1 MNVSEFLIK
10 LNKDKTSRTNIR
22 LYIIDNDKHFFINDG
37 KIKKGF
43 NSKLTISKN
52 RDSILSAFSKM
63 GFLFDEIMR
72 IRIVGSSNN
81 QKSKE
86 LLYLLNL
93 VPVNRKIRT
102 FLDWKVFAPEFT
114 RDMSRLFEVRNDV
127 THCVSINEVNY
138 VPKNSVSLSSSTGF
152 SKFSKNMQKSWNT
165 LLKIYSIE
173 QERLDLKQILD
184 NPKF

>member
-1 MNVSEFLIK
+1 MNVSEFLAK
-10 LNKDKTSRTNIR
+10 VKKDKTSRAKIR
-22 LYIIDNDKHFFINDG
+22 LYIIDRDKHFFINDG
-37 KIKKGF
+37 IIKKGF
-43 NSKLTISKN
+43 NSKLTINKN

-63 GFLFDEIMR
+63 AFLFDEIMR
-72 IRIVGSSNN
+72 IRITGSQND

-102 FLDWKVFAPEFT
+102 FLDWKVFGPEFT

-127 THCVSINEVNY
+127 THCVSIGEVNY
-138 VPKNSVSLSSSTGF
+138 VPKISVPLSSPSGF
-152 SKFSKNMQKSWNT
+152 SRFTKDMQKSWNA

-173 QERLDLKQILD
+173 QEKLDFKQM
-184 NPKF
+184 F

>member
-10 LNKDKTSRTNIR
+10 LKKDKTSRTDIR
-22 LYIIDNDKHFFINDG
+22 LYLIDNDKHFFINDG

-43 NSKLTISKN
+43 NSKLTLSKN

-63 GFLFDEIMR
+63 AFLFDEIMR
-72 IRIVGSSNN
+72 IRIVQVSND

-102 FLDWKVFAPEFT
+102 FLDWKVFGPEFT

-127 THCVSINEVNY
+127 THCVSIDEVNY
-138 VPKNSVSLSSSTGF
+138 VPKNTVSLSSASGF
-152 SKFSKNMQKSWNT
+152 ACFTKDMEKSWNT
-165 LLKIYSIE
+165 LLKIYSTE
-173 QERLDLKQILD
+173 LEKLDFNELSQ
-184 NPKF
+184 

>member
-10 LNKDKTSRTNIR
+10 LKKDKTSRTDIR
-22 LYIIDNDKHFFINDG
+22 LYLIDNDKHFFINDG

-43 NSKLTISKN
+43 NSKLTLSKN

-63 GFLFDEIMR
+63 AFLFDEIMR
-72 IRIVGSSNN
+72 IRIVQVSND

-102 FLDWKVFAPEFT
+102 FLDWKVFGPEFT

-127 THCVSINEVNY
+127 THCVSIDEVNY
-138 VPKNSVSLSSSTGF
+138 VPKNSVSLSSASGF
-152 SKFSKNMQKSWNT
+152 ARFTKDMEKSWNV
-165 LLKIYSIE
+165 LLKIYSAE
-173 QERLDLKQILD
+173 QEKLDFNELS
-184 NPKF
+184 

>member
-10 LNKDKTSRTNIR
+10 IKKDKTSRANIR
-22 LYIIDNDKHFFINDG
+22 LYLIDKDKHFFINDG

-43 NSKLTISKN
+43 SSKLNISKN
-52 RDSILSAFSKM
+52 RDSVLSAFSKM
-63 GFLFDEIMR
+63 AFLFDEIMR
-72 IRIVGSSNN
+72 IRIVHSSND

-102 FLDWKVFAPEFT
+102 FLDWKVFGPEFT

-127 THCVSINEVNY
+127 THCVSIDEVNY
-138 VPKNSVSLSSSTGF
+138 VPNNSVSLSSVLGF
-152 SKFSKNMQKSWNT
+152 TMFTKDMQKSWNV
-165 LLKIYSIE
+165 LLKIYSAE
-173 QERLDLKQILD
+173 QEKLDFTQLS
-184 NPKF
+184 

>member
-10 LNKDKTSRTNIR
+10 LKKDKTLRPDIR
-22 LYIIDNDKHFFINDG
+22 LYLIDNDKHFFINDG

-43 NSKLTISKN
+43 NSKLTLSKN

-63 GFLFDEIMR
+63 AFLFDEIMR
-72 IRIVGSSNN
+72 IRIVQVSND

-102 FLDWKVFAPEFT
+102 FLDWKVFGPEFT

-127 THCVSINEVNY
+127 THCVSIDEVNY
-138 VPKNSVSLSSSTGF
+138 VPNNLVSLSSASGF
-152 SKFSKNMQKSWNT
+152 ARFTKDMEKSWNT
-165 LLKIYSIE
+165 LLKIYSTE
-173 QERLDLKQILD
+173 QEKLDFNELSQ
-184 NPKF
+184 